1 MQGKS
6 ISTFNK
12 YLSVKYILS
21 FSILNY
27 LQSGISLIVSVLL
40 ARELGRE
47 EYGYFAYGMV
57 YANTLFIIM
66 QFGTDKTLVR
76 DLVQLEKPNIIIS
89 SAAWL
94 WFVLGLIM
102 NVVIGIWAFFF
113 SSLSDKAA
121 LIVLICSG
129 LGFIR
134 GMSPMPWFDFKGKAN
149 YHSLILLI
157 DRVLFISAT
166 LAIIYFYNNEQA
178 IITISFAQ
186 LLTRILTI
194 LLEWQFV
201 ASTAKLVIRPVYDAI
216 KRIAKDNVWVWLG
229 AMGNLLMT
237 QVNQLMIDGKFGVKE
252 LALYGFAFQVIMVIR
267 LLQQQIL
274 RLITP
279 AIAVITSNIQTKAKH
294 AQKKLFQFC
303 GLNIVLSTC
312 IILPAYFIMPY
323 LIEHYINKDFL
334 GALPVLNVL
343 YRWILLFGV
352 AIIINQFL
360 IGLRLQK
367 FFFISTTVF
376 GLLSLVL
383 AEIFIGKYGS
393 MGAAVSLLIA
403 HTCSVLFQL
412 FVVLRKIKKEA
423 NAPVIDK

>member
-6 ISTFNK
+6 ITSFNK

-27 LQSGISLIVSVLL
+27 LQSGISLVVSILL

-76 DLVQLEKPNIIIS
+76 DLVQLDKPDIIIS

-94 WFVLGLIM
+94 WFILG
-102 NVVIGIWAFFF
+102 VIITASVGVWAFFL
-113 SSLSDKAA
+113 SSLSQKSA

-134 GMSPMPWFDFKGKAN
+134 GMSPMPWFDFKGRAN

-166 LAIIYFYNNEQA
+166 LAIIYFYKNEHA
-178 IITISFAQ
+178 IITISLAQ
-186 LLTRILTI
+186 LITRVLTI
-194 LLEWQFV
+194 LLEYHFV
-201 ASTAKLVIRPVYDAI
+201 ASTAKLVIKPIYYAI
-216 KRIAKDNVWVWLG
+216 KRIVVDNVWVWLG
-229 AMGNLLMT
+229 AIGNLLMT
-237 QVNQLMIDGKFGVKE
+237 QANQLMIDGKFGVKE

-279 AIAVITSNIQTKAKH
+279 AIAIITSNIQTKAKH

-303 GLNIVLSTC
+303 GLNVALSIC
-312 IILPAYFIMPY
+312 IILPAYYLMPY
-323 LIEHYINKDFL
+323 FIAHYINKDFL

-343 YRWILLFGV
+343 YVWILLFGV

-403 HTCSVLFQL
+403 HACSVLFQL
-412 FVVLRKIKKEA
+412 FVVLKKIKKEA
-423 NAPVIDK
+423 NAAIIP